1 LDRKGAEE
9 ILRLAGVEQFKIDG
23 SVRRKYSEK
32 LDQIIEFRF
41 TDAEV
46 QAFASLPFEIRSFLF
61 DGVLTQ
67 SNRKA
72 LFRGMRGDWQ
82 RACEALI
89 YLSGEELMNELSRLC
104 GYQVVKTTADE
115 SEMWNDIGLSLAAG
129 TDENPLEF
137 FGGYGNDENNH

>member
-1 LDRKGAEE
+1 MERADAEQ
-9 ILRLAGVEQFKIDG
+9 LLHNAGVDKFKLDG
-23 SVRRKYSEK
+23 TIRRKYSEK

-41 TDAEV
+41 TESEV
-46 QAFASLPFEIRSFLF
+46 AAFSRLPFEIRSFLF

-72 LFRGMRGDWQ
+72 LFAGMRGNWE

-89 YLSGEELMNELSRLC
+89 DLSGEELMEELSRLC
-104 GYQVVKTTADE
+104 GFEVRQTTWE
-115 SEMWNDIGLSLAAG
+115 QSEMWNDIGLSLAAG

-137 FGGYGNDENNH
+137 FGGYGRD

>member
-1 LDRKGAEE
+1 MERADAEE
-9 ILRLAGVEQFKIDG
+9 LLKLAGVEKFKADG

-41 TDAEV
+41 TQTEV
-46 QAFASLPFEIRSFLF
+46 EAFASLPYEIRSFLF

-72 LFRGMRGDWQ
+72 LFSGMRGDWQ

-89 YLSGEELMNELSRLC
+89 QLNGEELMTELSRLC
-104 GYQVVKTTADE
+104 GYEVVKTTADE

-137 FGGYGNDENNH
+137 FGGYGHSDSGQ